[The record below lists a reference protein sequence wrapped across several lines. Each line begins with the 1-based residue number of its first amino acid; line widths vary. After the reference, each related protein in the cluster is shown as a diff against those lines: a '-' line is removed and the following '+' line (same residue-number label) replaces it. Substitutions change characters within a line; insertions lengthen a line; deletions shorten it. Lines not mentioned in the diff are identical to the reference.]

1 VGVAL
6 AIDWPVD
13 YGVPGPEDDD
23 APTCKALADMSE
35 EGRATVEEMA
45 VELLWRWT
53 QKQYGLVSATI
64 RPCRQD
70 CSGGY
75 NSTQVPSRWT
85 PALVGGTW
93 MNLGCGGACRD
104 ACGCGEYG
112 TTLSFE
118 RAVYAVTEVRVGA
131 DVLTSDKYRVD
142 EHRLLV
148 RQDGG
153 RWPYCQDMSLPA
165 GEEGTW
171 SVTVQVGSPVP
182 AGGRIAAGKLACE
195 LAKAIVG
202 DKGCALPQRVQT
214 VTRQGVTVA
223 MMIDQFEDLDKGKTG
238 IWLVDSWVASVT
250 KPDIGFSVA
259 TPDFHTGRRKT
270 WP

>member
-1 VGVAL
+1 ME
-6 AIDWPVD
+6 WPVD
-13 YGVPGPEDDD
+13 YGVPGPEQDE
-23 APTCKALADMSE
+23 APPCKSLLDMSE
-35 EGRATVEEMA
+35 AGRESVEAMAT
-45 VELLWRWT
+45 ELLWRWT
-53 QKQYGLVSATI
+53 GRQYGLSPATV
-64 RPCRQD
+64 RPCRQG
-70 CSGGY
+70 CYEG
-75 NSTQVPSRWT
+75 NSTLTPRRWT
-85 PALVGGTW
+85 PALVGGAW
-93 MNLGCGGACRD
+93 MNLGCGGSACRD
-104 ACGCGEYG
+104 TCGCGPEG
-112 TTLSFE
+112 TTIAFE
-118 RAVYAVTEVRVGA
+118 RAVHDVTEVRIGTEVVPPEA
-131 DVLTSDKYRVD
+131 YRVD
-142 EHRLLV
+142 NHRILV

-165 GEEGTW
+165 GVEDTW
-171 SVTVQVGSPVP
+171 SVTVRVGSPVP

-259 TPDFHTGRRKT
+259 TPDYRPTRQRTF
-270 WP
+270 

>member
-1 VGVAL
+1 
-6 AIDWPVD
+6 VD
-13 YGVPGPEDDD
+13 YAVPGEDD
-23 APTCKALADMSE
+23 APACKALADMSAT
-35 EGRATVEEMA
+35 GREAVEDMAT
-45 VELLWRWT
+45 ELLWRWT
-53 QKQYGLVSATI
+53 GRQFGLMEATV
-64 RPCRQD
+64 RPCRQG
-70 CSGGY
+70 CREGG
-75 NSTQVPSRWT
+75 PGLRRWT
-85 PALVGGTW
+85 PALVGGRW
-93 MNLGCGGACRD
+93 MNLGCGGAACLD
-104 ACGCGEYG
+104 ACGCGPDG
-112 TTLSFE
+112 TTIAFE
-118 RAVYAVTEVRVGA
+118 RAVYDVTEVRVGGA
-131 DVLTSDKYRVD
+131 ALAPEAYRVD

-171 SVTVQVGSPVP
+171 DVTVRVGAPVP
-182 AGGRIAAGKLACE
+182 AGGRVAAGRLACE

-259 TPDFHTGRRKT
+259 SPDFHTGRRT
-270 WP
+270 TA